1 MEGVHFHK
9 TSVADPETLFD
20 RVAWFYAICREWFF
34 RDDTEQ
40 IIQTLTTHGLRLNN
54 SFLVELGCGPG
65 FYATRIAQR
74 LRLLNVLGFDVSR
87 KLVAHSKARARLM
100 NLSNCAFQVADARSL
115 FLADESV
122 DAIITSRLFM
132 MLDRKEDA
140 TGEIFRVLR
149 PGGFFFLAEPLT
161 PFRAKIPL
169 AIMRSL
175 GWLMSFFGEAKTY
188 DNNVQVHV
196 LTPRAF
202 SDLVHSEPWE
212 RVVQWQSNHYQYAVC
227 SKRELAAQEIGTER
241 LQQGR
246 SKIEKNMNTK
256 HYTGEIADWENAG
269 YPVEGG

>member
-20 RVAWFYAICREWFF
+20 RVTWFYALCREWFF

-40 IIQTLTTHGLRLNN
+40 IIQTL
-54 SFLVELGCGPG
+54 
-65 FYATRIAQR
+65 
-74 LRLLNVLGFDVSR
+74 
-87 KLVAHSKARARLM
+87 
-100 NLSNCAFQVADARSL
+100 
-115 FLADESV
+115 
-122 DAIITSRLFM
+122 TSRLFM

-149 PGGFFFLAEPLT
+149 PGGVFFLAEPLT
-161 PFRAKIPL
+161 PFRAQIPL

-227 SKRELAAQEIGTER
+227 SKRDLAAQEIGTER

-246 SKIEKNMNTK
+246 SK
-256 HYTGEIADWENAG
+256 
-269 YPVEGG
+269 

>member
-74 LRLLNVLGFDVSR
+74 LRLLNVLGIDVSR

-115 FLADESV
+115 SSQMKA
-122 DAIITSRLFM
+122 
-132 MLDRKEDA
+132 
-140 TGEIFRVLR
+140 
-149 PGGFFFLAEPLT
+149 LT
-161 PFRAKIPL
+161 P
-169 AIMRSL
+169 SL
-175 GWLMSFFGEAKTY
+175 PPG
-188 DNNVQVHV
+188 
-196 LTPRAF
+196 F
-202 SDLVHSEPWE
+202 S
-212 RVVQWQSNHYQYAVC
+212 
-227 SKRELAAQEIGTER
+227 
-241 LQQGR
+241 
-246 SKIEKNMNTK
+246 
-256 HYTGEIADWENAG
+256 
-269 YPVEGG
+269 